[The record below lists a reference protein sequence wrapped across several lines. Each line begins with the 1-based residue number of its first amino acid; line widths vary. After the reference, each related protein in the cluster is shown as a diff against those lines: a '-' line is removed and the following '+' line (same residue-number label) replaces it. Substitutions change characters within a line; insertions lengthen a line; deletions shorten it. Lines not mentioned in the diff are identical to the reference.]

1 MIDYK
6 NGKLYSVRC
15 FSDQSLIYVGSTT
28 QTLSKRWGD
37 HKHQWKTG
45 NHLPFHKLIIDIT
58 DWYIQLEEVCPCD
71 NKEQLIQKE
80 FELMRKISTL
90 NRNQG
95 HNNISFDNPSKLQ
108 PKIRRNFKNIPLN
121 N

>member
-1 MIDYK
+1 MIDYQK
-6 NGKLYSVRC
+6 SKIYTVRC

-37 HKHQWKTG
+37 HKDQWKSG
-45 NHLPFHKLIIDIT
+45 NHLPFHKLITDIK
-58 DWYIQLEEVCPCD
+58 DWYIQLEEEFPCD
-71 NKEQLIQKE
+71 NKEQLIKKE

-95 HNNISFDNPSKLQ
+95 HNYASFDNPTKLP
-108 PKIRRNFKNIPLN
+108 PKETKNYKNWRLQK
-121 N
+121 